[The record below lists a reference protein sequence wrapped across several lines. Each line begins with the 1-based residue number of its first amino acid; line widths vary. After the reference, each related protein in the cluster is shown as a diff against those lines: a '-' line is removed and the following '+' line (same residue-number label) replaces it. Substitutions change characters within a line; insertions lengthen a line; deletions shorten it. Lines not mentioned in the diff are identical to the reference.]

1 MGLVKIGVSLSDELL
16 GFADDMAKRRGLS
29 RSGLLADLLR
39 AEQIR
44 VQAQRYLD
52 KYGWDV
58 AEDEGR
64 WHEYQADRMAK
75 DYPDDEW

>member
-1 MGLVKIGVSLSDELL
+1 MKVGVSLSEELL
-16 GFADDMAKRRGLS
+16 AFADEVARRRGLT

-44 VQAQRYLD
+44 EQTRRYLD
-52 KYGWDV
+52 AHGWDV
-58 AEDEGR
+58 AEDEAG

-75 DYPDDEW
+75 DYADDEW